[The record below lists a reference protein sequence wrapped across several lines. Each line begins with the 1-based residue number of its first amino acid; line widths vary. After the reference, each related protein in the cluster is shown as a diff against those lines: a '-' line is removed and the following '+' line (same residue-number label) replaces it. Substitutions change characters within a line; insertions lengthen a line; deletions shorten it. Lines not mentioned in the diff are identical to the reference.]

1 MSEYSEYQ
9 DAAREKGHK
18 KAGPGGEN
26 GNGNISGCMVVAPV
40 PAAVAMAAVLLL
52 MKGRPRR

>member
-40 PAAVAMAAVLLL
+40 PAAVVAAALLL
-52 MKGRPRR
+52 IRRSRR